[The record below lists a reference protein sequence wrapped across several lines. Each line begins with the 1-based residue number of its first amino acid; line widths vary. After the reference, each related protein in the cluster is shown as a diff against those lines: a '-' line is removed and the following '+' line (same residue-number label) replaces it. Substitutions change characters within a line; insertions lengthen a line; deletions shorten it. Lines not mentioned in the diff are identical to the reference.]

1 MVNYESLSLRT
12 FFCPACT
19 IFGSRGGGMN
29 SGNDTSMESAFI
41 FLPFLIFHE
50 RGYTVHFG
58 TFFSG
63 FLARILWEIWTRIDT
78 IVCFTSLFDS
88 PITHFLTHQFFP
100 RGVACDEY
108 D

>member
-1 MVNYESLSLRT
+1 
-12 FFCPACT
+12 
-19 IFGSRGGGMN
+19 MN

-78 IVCFTSLFDS
+78 IVCFTSIFRFSSYPFSDT
-88 PITHFLTHQFFP
+88 PVFFP